1 MQKIINCPAP
11 LPPFQPSLQAWP
23 GDQWHGTKCAEQ
35 GFVGQLCASRIFGC
49 KYDGK
54 IQCEFFVIKHGRLF
68 ELYEEFCLENC
79 YSIDKGQ
86 AGAEISGL
94 APFFLDLL
102 MISCACLQYTEEQFG
117 KSEKTEFDARFESLA
132 ERADKTKLWAER
144 MSAQTELL
152 LQPNPGN
159 YQNEG
164 LLDSGLAIKE
174 IVFFVPN
181 ASTRS

>member
-1 MQKIINCPAP
+1 
-11 LPPFQPSLQAWP
+11 
-23 GDQWHGTKCAEQ
+23 
-35 GFVGQLCASRIFGC
+35 
-49 KYDGK
+49 
-54 IQCEFFVIKHGRLF
+54 
-68 ELYEEFCLENC
+68 
-79 YSIDKGQ
+79 
-86 AGAEISGL
+86 
-94 APFFLDLL
+94 